1 MTFLPQEIIGRKRD
15 RQALTAAEI
24 GRFVA
29 GMADGSVTAA
39 QVGAF
44 AMAVFLNGMGAEEI
58 VALTLAMRDSGTVLD
73 WPGLD
78 GPVVDKH
85 STGGVGDNVSLVLAP
100 LLAACG
106 CYVPMISGR
115 GLGHSGG
122 TLDKLEAIPG
132 YRTQADGARL
142 REVVGA
148 AGCAIVGPTADLAP
162 ADGRLYAIRDVTA
175 TVESLPLIV
184 SSILSK
190 KLAAGLRCLVLDV
203 KTGNGAFMPV
213 LQGARELAAAL
224 VAVANGAGVR
234 TAALLTDMNEPLA
247 SAAGNALEV
256 RNAVD
261 FLTGA
266 RRDSRLQG
274 VVLALGETLL
284 VLAGRA
290 PDKPSARRML
300 AESLNSNAAAERF
313 GRMVA
318 GLGGPADF
326 LARTDA
332 YLPVAPVVRDVPAE
346 EAGVVTA
353 IDVRA
358 IGMAVVALGGGRT
371 RPEDDIDR
379 SVGFDQ
385 LQPLGAPVGRG
396 TPLGRVH
403 ARDAKAAEMG
413 AARLRAA
420 YGIGAEAPHLPLIVD
435 QLVPEG
441 L

>member
-15 RQALTAAEI
+15 RQALTADEI

-29 GMADGSVTAA
+29 GIAA
-39 QVGAF
+39 GRVSPAQIGAF
-44 AMAVFLNGMGAEEI
+44 AMAVFLNGMRAEEV
-58 VALTLAMRDSGTVLD
+58 VALTLAMRDSGRVLD

-85 STGGVGDNVSLVLAP
+85 STGGVGDNVSLMLAP
-100 LLAACG
+100 MLAACG

-132 YRTQADGARL
+132 YRTQADSAGL

-148 AGCAIVGPTADLAP
+148 AGCAIVGQTADLAP

-190 KLAAGLRCLVLDV
+190 KLAAGLHCLVLDV
-203 KTGNGAFMPV
+203 KTGNGAFMPE
-213 LQGARELAAAL
+213 LERARELAAAL
-224 VAVANGAGVR
+224 VQVANGAGVR

-261 FLTGA
+261 FLTSA
-266 RRDSRLQG
+266 RRDCRLEA

-284 VLAGRA
+284 MLAGRA
-290 PDKPSARRML
+290 ADQALARRML
-300 AESLNSNAAAERF
+300 VENLESGAAAERF

-326 LARTDA
+326 VARAAA
-332 YLPVAPVVRDVPAE
+332 YLPVAPVVRDVL
-346 EAGVVTA
+346 AGGEGVITA
-353 IDVRA
+353 IDARA
-358 IGMAVVALGGGRT
+358 VGMAVVALGGGRT

-385 LQPLGAPVGRG
+385 MQPLGAPVDRG

-403 ARDAKAAEMG
+403 AQTAEAAEMG
-413 AARLRAA
+413 AACLRAA
-420 YGIGAEAPHLPLIVD
+420 YRIGAEAPHLPLIVD
-435 QLVPEG
+435 RLSPEG

>member
-15 RQALTAAEI
+15 RQALAAEEI
-24 GRFVA
+24 GRFVT
-29 GMADGSVTAA
+29 GMADGRVSAA

-44 AMAVFLNGMGAEEI
+44 AMAVFLNGMNAQEV
-58 VALTLAMRDSGTVLD
+58 VALTLAMRDSGAVLD

-85 STGGVGDNVSLVLAP
+85 STGGVGDNVSLMLAP
-100 LLAACG
+100 MLAACG

-132 YRTQADGARL
+132 YETQSDGARL
-142 REVVGA
+142 RGVVGA

-162 ADGRLYAIRDVTA
+162 ADGRLYAVRDVTA

-190 KLAAGLRCLVLDV
+190 KLAAGLDSLVLDV
-203 KTGNGAFMPV
+203 KTGNGAFMPEV
-213 LQGARELAAAL
+213 ERARELAAAL

-234 TAALLTDMNEPLA
+234 TAALLTDMNQPLA

-266 RRDSRLQG
+266 RRDSCLHE

-290 PDKPSARRML
+290 ADKPSARRLL
-300 AESLNSNAAAERF
+300 AECLESGAAAERF

-326 LARTDA
+326 VARADA
-332 YLPVAPVVRDVPAE
+332 YLPTAPVARDVLATGDGIV
-346 EAGVVTA
+346 AA

-358 IGMAVVALGGGRT
+358 IGMTVVALGGGRT
-371 RPEDDIDR
+371 RPGEEIDR
-379 SVGFDQ
+379 SVGFDR
-385 LQPLGAPVGRG
+385 LQHLGGRVERG

-403 ARDAKAAEMG
+403 ARDAEAAEMA

-420 YGIGAEAPHLPLIVD
+420 YGIGAEPPQLPLIVD
-435 QLVPEG
+435 QIMPEG